1 MSKILTVELD
11 FTLEQLVPALQQTGI
26 EVQHR
31 PGRRLLLPVS
41 AECIPEPVDVLCPAG
56 SADTLEAWG
65 FRIDDQTLELV
76 CGEFDRDIL
85 MQGTINPLRKRIA
98 QARVEQA
105 LLELEQEDQPLKA
118 GHEQITVGGP
128 KKRQP

>member
-26 EVQHR
+26 ELQHR

-65 FRIDDQTLELV
+65 FRIDNQTLELV

-85 MQGTINPLRKRIA
+85 MQGMINPLRKRLA
-98 QARVEQA
+98 QTRVEQA
-105 LLELEQEDQPLKA
+105 LLELEQEQQSIETSP
-118 GHEQITVGGP
+118 ERITIGACEDP
-128 KKRQP
+128 